1 MPPTSHITNILTR
14 NRRLIGNIPR
24 SVTSLSA
31 KSTAAVI
38 NSQNRH
44 QYSTSSSS
52 VVNNSLLTPST
63 AGGYAKDKGTH
74 FMKHIETSISPYS
87 LSFHSTPSIQQ
98 ESKTVIEK
106 IQTTFPTAYKSG
118 DLVSKVQNILSSH
131 GYKNETTLF
140 ATSLCCD
147 EVNRELEVEF
157 TNIYNYNFS
166 MGGLAGFPFGGVT
179 SFGAMAHHIP
189 DDGSCFILYGPHVG
203 IDLDGN
209 VGKLHRRG
217 RHNGSGA
224 CCGSAAAAYGYVKD
238 VTENKSELKSIP
250 NDDLPALDAQQTLV
264 GNMLL
269 PQGPRLLSA
278 DVDADVELPMAL
290 FDVQDDFMKKI
301 VEKGCGEVAG
311 DGKIALLG
319 GVQINTPNG
328 TSEYFL
334 PKIFEIRNNQGELVA
349 DLMASL

>member
-1 MPPTSHITNILTR
+1 M
-14 NRRLIGNIPR
+14 
-24 SVTSLSA
+24 
-31 KSTAAVI
+31 TA
-38 NSQNRH
+38 NNP
-44 QYSTSSSS
+44 
-52 VVNNSLLTPST
+52 NSL
-63 AGGYAKDKGTH
+63 
-74 FMKHIETSISPYS
+74 
-87 LSFHSTPSIQQ
+87 FHSTSSIQQ
-98 ESKTVIEK
+98 ESKTIIDTIK
-106 IQTTFPTAYKSG
+106 TTFPKAYKSK
-118 DLVSKVQNILSSH
+118 DLVSKVQSTLSQN

-147 EVNRELEVEF
+147 EVNRELETDF
-157 TNIYNYNFS
+157 TNVYNYNFS

-217 RHNGSGA
+217 RHGGSGP

-238 VTENKSELKSIP
+238 VTENNAGLSSIP
-250 NDDLPALDAQQTLV
+250 NDSLPALDAQQTFV

-269 PQGPRLLSA
+269 PQGSRLLSTN
-278 DVDADVELPMAL
+278 VDPDVELPMAL
-290 FDVQDDFMKKI
+290 FDVQDEFMKKI

-319 GVQINTPNG
+319 GVQINTPCG

-334 PKIFEIRNNQGELVA
+334 PKVFEIRDNKGDLVA
-349 DLMASL
+349 DLLESL